1 MTAALRRLVALADA
15 PRRRIVLSALLGA
28 ATVVFGAGLMA
39 TAGYLISR
47 AAEQPPILSLTVAIV
62 AVRFFGLAR
71 PVARYLER
79 LMSHDLAFRVLS
91 RVRVRAYE
99 RIEPLAPAE
108 LASYRRGDL
117 LSRLVADVDSL
128 QNLHLRGF
136 HPLLVGLVSGAVC
149 VGVTAAFLPAAALV
163 LACGLLLASV
173 AVPLVSG
180 RLGSWAAGRQAAA
193 RGALS
198 AELVDVLQS
207 APELVVYGREED
219 RLEHARRA
227 DRLLVRIA
235 RRDAI
240 AAGVGDGLQLCAVG
254 ATVAG
259 VLWLAVEATADGRLD
274 RVLIAMLALLA
285 LASFEAVQPL
295 SGAVRDLGATVAAG
309 KRVLDLVDRRPRIAD
324 PAAPCPVPPAPTAVC
339 LEAVAARYGPGEPL
353 VLDGATLRLDPGCRI
368 ALVGE
373 SGAGKTTVT
382 NLLQRFLDPVRG
394 RVTIGGL
401 DVRELSQEDVRR
413 AIVVAGQDAHLFST
427 GIRENLRLGC
437 PDASDAELERV
448 LQLVGIGDWIDSLPQ
463 GLDTLVGEQGRSLSG
478 GERQRLCI
486 ARALLSEPRLLVLD
500 EPTAHLDPPA
510 AEALIRD
517 VFAAAGDASV
527 LLITHRPEGLDLVD
541 AVFALEH
548 GRIELASPR
557 GAVA

>member
-1 MTAALRRLVALADA
+1 MTAAFRRLVALTDV
-15 PRRRIVLSALLGA
+15 PRSRVALSVLLGA

-79 LMSHDLAFRVLS
+79 LVSHDVAFRVLS
-91 RVRVRAYE
+91 RVRVHAYE

-108 LASYRRGDL
+108 LEGYRRGDL
-117 LSRLVADVDSL
+117 LSRLVADVDAL
-128 QNLHLRGF
+128 QNLHLRGL
-136 HPLLVGLVSGAVC
+136 HPLLVALVSGSVC

-163 LACGLLLASV
+163 LACGLLLAGV

-180 RLGSWAAGRQAAA
+180 RLARWAAERQAAA
-193 RGALS
+193 RGRLS
-198 AELVDVLQS
+198 AELVELLQS
-207 APELVVYGREED
+207 APELVVYGREQD
-219 RLEHARRA
+219 RLARVREA

-235 RRDAI
+235 RRDAV
-240 AAGVGDGLQLCAVG
+240 AAGVGDGLQLCAAG

-259 VLWLAVEATADGRLD
+259 VLWLSVEANADGRLD

-295 SGAVRDLGATVAAG
+295 AGAIRDLGATVAAG
-309 KRVLDLVDRRPRIAD
+309 ERVLELVDRGPRIAD
-324 PAAPCPVPPAPTAVC
+324 PDLPAPPPAGPVAVC
-339 LEAVAARYGPGEPL
+339 LEGVRARYGPNGPP
-353 VLDGATLRLDPGCRI
+353 VLEGASLQLEPGCRV

-382 NLLQRFLDPVRG
+382 NLLRFLDPEQG
-394 RVTIGGL
+394 RVTIGGRDL
-401 DVRELSQEDVRR
+401 RELAQDDVRR
-413 AIVVAGQDAHLFST
+413 AIAVAGQDAHLFST
-427 GIRENLRLGC
+427 GIRKNVRLAR
-437 PDASDAELERV
+437 PDATDAELERV
-448 LQLVGIGDWIDSLPQ
+448 LRLVGLWDWVETLPD
-463 GLDTLVGEQGRSLSG
+463 GLDTLVGEQGRALSG
-478 GERQRLCI
+478 GQRQRLCV
-486 ARALLSEPRLLVLD
+486 ARALLAEPQLLVLD

-510 AEALIRD
+510 AQALIRD

-527 LLITHRPEGLDLVD
+527 LLITHRPEGL
-541 AVFALEH
+541 
-548 GRIELASPR
+548 ELADEVLELR
-557 GAVA
+557 NRAIRRR